1 MNNVL
6 QKIWKPLVGLLI
18 GIFIGLAINLPSCN
32 KQDPPKIIKV
42 PVHDTITIDSI

>member
-6 QKIWKPLVGLLI
+6 QKIWKPLVGVLI

-32 KQDPPKIIKV
+32 KQDPPEIIKV
-42 PVHDTITIDSI
+42 PVHDTIRIDSI